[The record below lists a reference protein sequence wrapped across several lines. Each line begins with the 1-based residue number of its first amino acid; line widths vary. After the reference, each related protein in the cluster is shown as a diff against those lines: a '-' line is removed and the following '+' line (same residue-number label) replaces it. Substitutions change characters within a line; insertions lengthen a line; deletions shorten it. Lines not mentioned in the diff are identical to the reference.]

1 MFYHKLFARVRNGA
15 LILYRVSRKR
25 PGIAVAAFLS
35 LVVISIVLGGGSAD
49 ATKETE
55 VIGGASADHEVTE
68 QTADISTSKGKRT
81 IGRRE
86 GPLLAEA
93 PAEAVESPYVLISRT
108 RDQLDQE
115 IDRLLGSLE
124 DTCDA
129 VEMAEI
135 RTLRRV
141 YGTDTF
147 LRELGTFFDQPGGT
161 KAFSD
166 SQRTELNR
174 LCNRW
179 DELEQLMIK
188 LALTQE

>member
-1 MFYHKLFARVRNGA
+1 MFYQKLFARVRDGA
-15 LILYRVSRKR
+15 LVLYRVSRKR
-25 PGIAVAAFLS
+25 PGIAVATFLS

-68 QTADISTSKGKRT
+68 QTADISRSKGKPT

-93 PAEAVESPYVLISRT
+93 VEPPYVLISRT

-115 IDRLLGSLE
+115 IDRLLGTLE

-166 SQRTELNR
+166 SQRAELNR